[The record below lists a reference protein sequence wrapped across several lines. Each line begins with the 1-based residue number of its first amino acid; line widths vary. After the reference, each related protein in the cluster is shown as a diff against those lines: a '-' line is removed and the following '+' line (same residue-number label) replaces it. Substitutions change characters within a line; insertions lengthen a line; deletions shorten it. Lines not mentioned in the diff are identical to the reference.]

1 MSIGIVIPCFNEEKN
16 ILKLIKQL
24 KNKIKKDH
32 RIVVIDDSKN
42 NLKIKIKK
50 VLYIH
55 RKKKLGRGS
64 AVLVG
69 LKTLLN
75 KKKIKYF
82 IEMDAD
88 FSHSPNEIN
97 SNLKFFNK
105 KKLDLLISSRYLKKS
120 KILNWPLTRK
130 ILSKLSNILIKFLLK
145 IPVHD
150 FSNGFRIYSRK
161 AAALI
166 IKNCGKKDSDFI
178 ILSEIISF
186 IYHNNLKI
194 SEVKT
199 IFRNRLRGES
209 SVNLTL
215 ILKSFYN
222 LFYIYNKN
230 RNLIKNYGITFKN
243 EYRGLKAD

>member
-1 MSIGIVIPCFNEEKN
+1 MSIGIVIPCYNEEKN

-32 RIVVIDDSKN
+32 RIVIIDDSKN

-69 LKTLLN
+69 LKTLLY

-120 KILNWPLTRK
+120 KILNWPITRR
-130 ILSKLSNILIKFLLK
+130 ILSRLSNILIRFLLK
-145 IPVHD
+145 IPVND
-150 FSNGFRIYSRK
+150 FSNGFRIYSRRAVNK
-161 AAALI
+161 I
-166 IKNCGKKDSDFI
+166 IQKCGKTDSNFI
-178 ILSEIISF
+178 ILSEIIMFLYYSNF
-186 IYHNNLKI
+186 KI
-194 SEVKT
+194 LETKT
-199 IFRNRLRGES
+199 TFRNRVRGES
-209 SVNLTL
+209 SVNLCL
-215 ILKSFYN
+215 ILKSLYN
-222 LFYIYNKN
+222 LFQIFYLNKKLIIKSNNYN
-230 RNLIKNYGITFKN
+230 I
-243 EYRGLKAD
+243 

>member
-1 MSIGIVIPCFNEEKN
+1 MSIGIVIPCYNEEKN

-32 RIVVIDDSKN
+32 VIVIIDDSKN
-42 NLKIKIKK
+42 NLKIKIEK
-50 VLYIH
+50 VIYIN

-69 LKTLLN
+69 LKTLLY

-120 KILNWPLTRK
+120 KILNWPITRR
-130 ILSKLSNILIKFLLK
+130 ILSRLSNILIRFLLK
-145 IPVHD
+145 IPVND
-150 FSNGFRIYSRK
+150 FSNGFRIYSRRAVNK
-161 AAALI
+161 I
-166 IKNCGKKDSDFI
+166 IQKCGKTDSNFI
-178 ILSEIISF
+178 ILSEIIMFLYYSNF
-186 IYHNNLKI
+186 KI
-194 SEVKT
+194 LETKT
-199 IFRNRLRGES
+199 TFRNRVRGES
-209 SVNLTL
+209 SVNLYL
-215 ILKSFYN
+215 ILKSLYN
-222 LFYIYNKN
+222 LFQIFYLNKKLIIKSNNYN
-230 RNLIKNYGITFKN
+230 I
-243 EYRGLKAD
+243 

>member
-1 MSIGIVIPCFNEEKN
+1 MSIGIVIPCYNEEKN

-32 RIVVIDDSKN
+32 RIVIIDDSKN
-42 NLKIKIKK
+42 KLKIKIKK
-50 VLYIH
+50 VIYIH

-69 LKTLLN
+69 LKTLLY

-120 KILNWPLTRK
+120 KILNWPITRR
-130 ILSKLSNILIKFLLK
+130 ILSRLSNILIRFLLK
-145 IPVHD
+145 IPVND

-161 AAALI
+161 AVNKI
-166 IKNCGKKDSDFI
+166 IQKCGKTDSNFI
-178 ILSEIISF
+178 ILSEIIMF
-186 IYHNNLKI
+186 LYYNNFKI
-194 SEVKT
+194 LETKT
-199 IFRNRLRGES
+199 TFRNRVRGES
-209 SVNLTL
+209 SVNLCL
-215 ILKSFYN
+215 ILKSLYSLFQIFYLN
-222 LFYIYNKN
+222 KKLIIKSNNYN
-230 RNLIKNYGITFKN
+230 I
-243 EYRGLKAD
+243 

>member
-1 MSIGIVIPCFNEEKN
+1 MSIGIVIPCYNEEKN

-32 RIVVIDDSKN
+32 KIVIIDDSKN

-69 LKTLLN
+69 LKTLLY

-120 KILNWPLTRK
+120 KILNWPITRR
-130 ILSKLSNILIKFLLK
+130 ILSRLSNILIRFLLR
-145 IPVHD
+145 IPIND
-150 FSNGFRIYSRK
+150 FSNGFRIYSRRAVNK
-161 AAALI
+161 VI
-166 IKNCGKKDSDFI
+166 QKCGKTDSNFI
-178 ILSEIISF
+178 ILSEIIMFLYYSNF
-186 IYHNNLKI
+186 KI
-194 SEVKT
+194 LETKT
-199 IFRNRLRGES
+199 TFRNRVRGES
-209 SVNLTL
+209 SVNLCL
-215 ILKSFYN
+215 ILKSLYN
-222 LFYIYNKN
+222 LFQIFYLNKKLIIKSNNYN
-230 RNLIKNYGITFKN
+230 I
-243 EYRGLKAD
+243 

>member
-1 MSIGIVIPCFNEEKN
+1 MSIGIIIPCYNEEQN
-16 ILKLIKQL
+16 IYKLIKQL
-24 KNKIKKDH
+24 KDKIKNNYV
-32 RIVVIDDSKN
+32 IIIIDDSQK
-42 NLKIKIKK
+42 NLKIKSNK
-50 VLYIH
+50 VTYIH

-64 AVLVG
+64 AILFG
-69 LKTLLN
+69 LKSLLK

-88 FSHSPNEIN
+88 FSHNPNEIEKN
-97 SNLKFFNK
+97 IKYFQK

-120 KILNWPLTRK
+120 KILNWPLTRR
-130 ILSKLSNILIKFLLK
+130 ILSKLSNLLFKFLLK

-161 AAALI
+161 AAKLI
-166 IKNCGKKDSDFI
+166 VKNCGKKDSDFI

-186 IYHNNLKI
+186 VYHNNLKI

-199 IFRNRLRGES
+199 IFTNRLRGES
-209 SVNLTL
+209 SVNLIL

-222 LFYIYNKN
+222 LIYIYKQN
-230 RNLIKNYGITFKN
+230 RNLINNCGIKFKN
-243 EYRGLKAD
+243 

>member
-1 MSIGIVIPCFNEEKN
+1 MSIGIVIPCYNEEKN

-32 RIVVIDDSKN
+32 IIVIIDDSKN
-42 NLKIKIKK
+42 NLKIKIEK
-50 VLYIH
+50 VIYIN

-69 LKTLLN
+69 LKTLLY

-120 KILNWPLTRK
+120 KILNWPITRR
-130 ILSKLSNILIKFLLK
+130 ILSRLSNILIRFLLK
-145 IPVHD
+145 IPVND
-150 FSNGFRIYSRK
+150 FSNGFRIYSRRAVNK
-161 AAALI
+161 I
-166 IKNCGKKDSDFI
+166 IQKCGKTDSNFI
-178 ILSEIISF
+178 ILSEIIMFLYYSNF
-186 IYHNNLKI
+186 KI
-194 SEVKT
+194 LETKT
-199 IFRNRLRGES
+199 TFRNRVRGES
-209 SVNLTL
+209 SVNLYL
-215 ILKSFYN
+215 ILKSLYN
-222 LFYIYNKN
+222 LFQIFYLNKKLIIKSNNYN
-230 RNLIKNYGITFKN
+230 I
-243 EYRGLKAD
+243 

>member
-1 MSIGIVIPCFNEEKN
+1 MSIGVIIPCYNEEQN
-16 ILKLIKQL
+16 IYKLIKQL
-24 KNKIKKDH
+24 KNKIRSDY
-32 RIVVIDDSKN
+32 IIIIIDDSQK
-42 NLKIKIKK
+42 NLKIKLNK
-50 VLYIH
+50 VIYIH

-64 AVLVG
+64 AILFG
-69 LKTLLN
+69 LKNLLN

-88 FSHSPNEIN
+88 FSHNPNEIEKN
-97 SNLKFFNK
+97 IKYFQK

-130 ILSKLSNILIKFLLK
+130 ILSKLSNLLIKFLLK
-145 IPVHD
+145 IPLND

-161 AAALI
+161 AATLI
-166 IKNCGKKDSDFI
+166 VKNCGKKDSDFI

-199 IFRNRLRGES
+199 IFKNRLRGES
-209 SVNLTL
+209 TVNLIL

-222 LFYIYNKN
+222 LIYIYNQN
-230 RNLIKNYGITFKN
+230 RNLMNNCGIKFKN
-243 EYRGLKAD
+243 

>member
-1 MSIGIVIPCFNEEKN
+1 MSIGIVIPCYNEEKN

-120 KILNWPLTRK
+120 KILNWSMTRR
-130 ILSKLSNILIKFLLK
+130 ILSRLSNILIRFLLR
-145 IPVHD
+145 IPVND
-150 FSNGFRIYSRK
+150 FSNGFRIYSRRAVNK
-161 AAALI
+161 I
-166 IKNCGKKDSDFI
+166 IQKCGKTDSNFI
-178 ILSEIISF
+178 ILSEIIMFLYYNNFKILETKTTF
-186 IYHNNLKI
+186 IVLQNPLQEANLLKKI
-194 SEVKT
+194 KMCLVPV
-199 IFRNRLRGES
+199 L
-209 SVNLTL
+209 L
-215 ILKSFYN
+215 I
-222 LFYIYNKN
+222 
-230 RNLIKNYGITFKN
+230 
-243 EYRGLKAD
+243 

>member
-1 MSIGIVIPCFNEEKN
+1 MSIGIVIPCYNEEQN
-16 ILKLIKQL
+16 IFKLIKQL
-24 KNKIKKDH
+24 KKKIKEDC
-32 RIVVIDDSKN
+32 RIIVIDDSSKN
-42 NLKIKIKK
+42 LNIRIKK

-64 AVLVG
+64 AILLG
-69 LKTLLN
+69 FKILLN
-75 KKKIKYF
+75 DKIIKYF

-88 FSHSPNEIN
+88 FSHNPSEIN
-97 SNLKFFNK
+97 NNLEIFKK

-120 KILNWPLTRK
+120 KILNWPIKRK

-145 IPVHD
+145 IPVND

-161 AAALI
+161 AATLI

-194 SEVKT
+194 FEVKT
-199 IFRNRLRGES
+199 IFKNRLRGQS
-209 SVNLTL
+209 SVSLIL
-215 ILKSFYN
+215 ILKSFYS
-222 LFYIYNKN
+222 LFYIYKKN
-230 RNLIKNYGITFKN
+230 RELIKNLRFKF
-243 EYRGLKAD
+243 KK

>member
-1 MSIGIVIPCFNEEKN
+1 MSIGIVIPCYNEEKN

-32 RIVVIDDSKN
+32 RIVIIDDSKN

-69 LKTLLN
+69 LKTLLY

-120 KILNWPLTRK
+120 KILNWPITRR
-130 ILSKLSNILIKFLLK
+130 ILSRLSNILIRFLLR
-145 IPVHD
+145 IPVND
-150 FSNGFRIYSRK
+150 FSNGFRIYSRRAVNK
-161 AAALI
+161 VI
-166 IKNCGKKDSDFI
+166 QKCGKTDSNFI
-178 ILSEIISF
+178 ILSEIIMFLYYSNF
-186 IYHNNLKI
+186 KI
-194 SEVKT
+194 LETKT
-199 IFRNRLRGES
+199 TFRNRVRGES
-209 SVNLTL
+209 SVNLCL
-215 ILKSFYN
+215 ILKSLYN
-222 LFYIYNKN
+222 LFQIFYLNKKLIIKSNNYN
-230 RNLIKNYGITFKN
+230 I
-243 EYRGLKAD
+243 

>member
-1 MSIGIVIPCFNEEKN
+1 MSIGIVIPCYNEEKN

-32 RIVVIDDSKN
+32 IIVIIDDSKN
-42 NLKIKIKK
+42 NLKIKIEK
-50 VLYIH
+50 VIYIN

-69 LKTLLN
+69 LKTLLY

-120 KILNWPLTRK
+120 KILNWSITRR
-130 ILSKLSNILIKFLLK
+130 ILSRLSNILIRFLLK
-145 IPVHD
+145 IPVND
-150 FSNGFRIYSRK
+150 FSNGFRIYSRRAVNK
-161 AAALI
+161 I
-166 IKNCGKKDSDFI
+166 IQKCGKTDSNFI
-178 ILSEIISF
+178 ILSEIIMFLYYSNF
-186 IYHNNLKI
+186 KI
-194 SEVKT
+194 LETKT
-199 IFRNRLRGES
+199 TFRNRVRGES
-209 SVNLTL
+209 SVNLYL
-215 ILKSFYN
+215 ILKSLYN
-222 LFYIYNKN
+222 LFQIFYLNKKLIIKPNNYN
-230 RNLIKNYGITFKN
+230 I
-243 EYRGLKAD
+243 

>member
-1 MSIGIVIPCFNEEKN
+1 MSIGIVIPCYNEEKN

-32 RIVVIDDSKN
+32 RIVIIDDSKN

-69 LKTLLN
+69 LKTLLY

-120 KILNWPLTRK
+120 KILNWSVTRR
-130 ILSKLSNILIKFLLK
+130 ILSRLSNILIRFLLK
-145 IPVHD
+145 IPVND
-150 FSNGFRIYSRK
+150 FSNGFRIYSRRAVNK
-161 AAALI
+161 I
-166 IKNCGKKDSDFI
+166 IQKCGKTDSNFI
-178 ILSEIISF
+178 ILSEIIMF
-186 IYHNNLKI
+186 LYYNNFKI
-194 SEVKT
+194 LETKT
-199 IFRNRLRGES
+199 TFRNRVRGES
-209 SVNLTL
+209 SVNLCL
-215 ILKSFYN
+215 ILKSLYN
-222 LFYIYNKN
+222 LFQIFYLNKK
-230 RNLIKNYGITFKN
+230 LIK
-243 EYRGLKAD
+243 R

>member
-1 MSIGIVIPCFNEEKN
+1 MSIGIVIPCYNEEKN

-32 RIVVIDDSKN
+32 RIVIIDDSKN

-69 LKTLLN
+69 LKTLLYE
-75 KKKIKYF
+75 KKIKYF

-88 FSHSPNEIN
+88 FSNSPNEIN

-120 KILNWPLTRK
+120 KILNWPITRR
-130 ILSKLSNILIKFLLK
+130 ILSRLSNILIRFLLK
-145 IPVHD
+145 IPVND
-150 FSNGFRIYSRK
+150 FSNGFRIYSRRAVNK
-161 AAALI
+161 I
-166 IKNCGKKDSDFI
+166 IQKCGKTDSNFI
-178 ILSEIISF
+178 ILSEIIMF
-186 IYHNNLKI
+186 LYYRNFKI
-194 SEVKT
+194 LETKKT
-199 IFRNRLRGES
+199 FRNRVRGES
-209 SVNLTL
+209 SVNLCL
-215 ILKSFYN
+215 ILKSLYN
-222 LFYIYNKN
+222 LFQIFYLNKKLIIKSNNYN
-230 RNLIKNYGITFKN
+230 I
-243 EYRGLKAD
+243 

>member
-1 MSIGIVIPCFNEEKN
+1 MTVGIIIPCYNEEQN
-16 ILKLIKQL
+16 IFKLIKQL
-24 KNKIKKDH
+24 KNKINGDH
-32 RIVVIDDSKN
+32 KIIIIDDSQK
-42 NLKIKIKK
+42 NLKIKFNK
-50 VLYIH
+50 VVYIH

-64 AVLVG
+64 AILLG
-69 LKTLLN
+69 LKILLN
-75 KKKIKYF
+75 EKKIKYF

-88 FSHSPNEIN
+88 FSHNPDEIKKN
-97 SNLKFFNK
+97 VKYFK
-105 KKLDLLISSRYLKKS
+105 KKNIDLLISSRYLKNS
-120 KILNWPLTRK
+120 KILNWPVTRK

-145 IPVHD
+145 IPVND

-161 AAALI
+161 AATLI

-199 IFRNRLRGES
+199 IFKNRIRGES
-209 SVNLTL
+209 SVSLIL

-222 LFYIYNKN
+222 LIYIYKKNKE
-230 RNLIKNYGITFKN
+230 LIKNFKFKFKN
-243 EYRGLKAD
+243 

>member
-1 MSIGIVIPCFNEEKN
+1 MSIGIVIPCYNEEKN

-24 KNKIKKDH
+24 KKKIKKDH
-32 RIVVIDDSKN
+32 RIVIIDDSKN

-69 LKTLLN
+69 LKNLLN
-75 KKKIKYF
+75 IKKIKYF

-120 KILNWPLTRK
+120 KILNWSITRR
-130 ILSKLSNILIKFLLK
+130 ILSRLSNILIRFLLK
-145 IPVHD
+145 IPIND
-150 FSNGFRIYSRK
+150 FSNGFRIYSRRAVNK
-161 AAALI
+161 I
-166 IKNCGKKDSDFI
+166 IQKCGKTDSNFI
-178 ILSEIISF
+178 ILSEIIMFLYYSNF
-186 IYHNNLKI
+186 KI
-194 SEVKT
+194 LETKT
-199 IFRNRLRGES
+199 TFRNRVRGES
-209 SVNLTL
+209 SVNLCL
-215 ILKSFYN
+215 ILKSLYN
-222 LFYIYNKN
+222 LFQIFYLNKKLIIKSNNYN
-230 RNLIKNYGITFKN
+230 I
-243 EYRGLKAD
+243 

>member
-1 MSIGIVIPCFNEEKN
+1 MSIGIVIPCYNEEKN

-24 KNKIKKDH
+24 KKKIKKDH
-32 RIVVIDDSKN
+32 RIVIIDDSKN

-69 LKTLLN
+69 LKNLLN

-97 SNLKFFNK
+97 SNLKFFNE

-120 KILNWPLTRK
+120 KILNWSITRR
-130 ILSKLSNILIKFLLK
+130 ILSRLSNILIRFLLK
-145 IPVHD
+145 IPVND
-150 FSNGFRIYSRK
+150 FSNGFRIYSRRAVNK
-161 AAALI
+161 I
-166 IKNCGKKDSDFI
+166 IQKCGKTDSNFI
-178 ILSEIISF
+178 ILSEIIMFLYYSNF
-186 IYHNNLKI
+186 KI
-194 SEVKT
+194 LETKT
-199 IFRNRLRGES
+199 TFRNRVRGES
-209 SVNLTL
+209 SVNLCL
-215 ILKSFYN
+215 ILKSLYN
-222 LFYIYNKN
+222 LFQIFYLNKKLIIKSNNYN
-230 RNLIKNYGITFKN
+230 I
-243 EYRGLKAD
+243 

>member
-1 MSIGIVIPCFNEEKN
+1 MSIGIVIPCYNEEKN

-32 RIVVIDDSKN
+32 RIVIIDDSKN

-69 LKTLLN
+69 LKTLLY

-120 KILNWPLTRK
+120 KILNWSITRK
-130 ILSKLSNILIKFLLK
+130 ILSRLSNILIRFLLK
-145 IPVHD
+145 IPVND
-150 FSNGFRIYSRK
+150 FSNGFRIYSRRAVNK
-161 AAALI
+161 I
-166 IKNCGKKDSDFI
+166 IQKCGKTDSNFI
-178 ILSEIISF
+178 ILSEIIMFLYYSNF
-186 IYHNNLKI
+186 KI
-194 SEVKT
+194 LETKT
-199 IFRNRLRGES
+199 TFRNRVRGES
-209 SVNLTL
+209 SVNLCL
-215 ILKSFYN
+215 ILKSLYN
-222 LFYIYNKN
+222 LFQIFYLNKKLIIKSNNYN
-230 RNLIKNYGITFKN
+230 I
-243 EYRGLKAD
+243 